1 MQRIR
6 RTHDLGILT
15 SRHFESANVAPDG
28 VTSPSLERPI
38 SFPAVFD
45 ALALDAEGSEVS
57 LARRRGSLFL
67 DLLADGTFGLVV
79 KDEFV
84 HVLNT
89 RGVKLCNLGHQ
100 YPLWR

>member
-1 MQRIR
+1 VQPIR

-15 SRHFESANVAPDG
+15 SCHFESAYVAPDG
-28 VTSPSLERPI
+28 VTSPSLEWPI
-38 SFPAVFD
+38 GFPAVFD

-84 HVLNT
+84 PVLDAG
-89 RGVKLCNLGHQ
+89 GVKLCNLGHR